1 MQNKRF
7 NIHFVKVSDLS
18 YLLTTRIAEWD
29 VNLDLLIK
37 LYIVLSDSLDNKG
50 IAQFIFL
57 I

>member
-1 MQNKRF
+1 MKNKPF
-7 NIHFVKVSDLS
+7 NRHFVKVSELS
-18 YLLTTRIAEWD
+18 YLFRTRIAEWD

-37 LYIVLSDSLDNKG
+37 LYIVLLDFLANKG

>member
-1 MQNKRF
+1 MQNKLF

-18 YLLTTRIAEWD
+18 YHFTTRIAEWD